1 MQVIGCQP
9 IRAYEDALLPCYTLE
24 RNNEAF
30 NVTTDT
36 WSSCRRKITR
46 QKKKHFAYP
55 FFFRGLPQFI
65 FRKLIFLF
73 PTPAF
78 LSVD

>member
-1 MQVIGCQP
+1 MQMIGCQP
-9 IRAYEDALLPCYTLE
+9 ISAYEDSLLPCYTLE

-46 QKKKHFAYP
+46 QKKKTLRVPVF
-55 FFFRGLPQFI
+55 LPWFTTVH
-65 FRKLIFLF
+65 L
-73 PTPAF
+73 
-78 LSVD
+78 

>member
-1 MQVIGCQP
+1 MIGCQP

-46 QKKKHFAYP
+46 QKKKKHFAYP

-73 PTPAF
+73 PTPSF